1 LWGKEGAA
9 VQALPG
15 HDRPMGMGLSQAM
28 VRYSARCEW
37 AITAEDMLAR
47 RWRAL
52 FLDALAARDMA
63 PAVAQLL
70 QQETGID
77 PQLESFL
84 VLCDQY
90 RCPQGI

>member
-1 LWGKEGAA
+1 

-15 HDRPMGMGLSQAM
+15 HDRPFGMGLSQAM

-37 AITAEDMLAR
+37 AVTAEDMLAR

-77 PQLESFL
+77 PQLEAFL
-84 VLCDQY
+84 ALCDQY